1 MCPFIAI
8 QAWHVWITL
17 GIIFVII
24 EIFDPAFFF
33 IALGIGAIAT
43 GLLSLLP
50 LLNTNVPLQIVIF
63 AVFSFIAFLFTRK
76 LAKKLNHKASDETN
90 VFALKGQT
98 GIVTKAIPSEGKG
111 YVKVANEEWSA
122 VSQDGSAIA
131 LDETVTV
138 MDIEGNKVIVMIH
151 K

>member
-63 AVFSFIAFLFTRK
+63 ALLSFITFLFTRK
-76 LAKKLNHKASDETN
+76 LAKKVNRRETDETN
-90 VFALKGQT
+90 VYALKGQV
-98 GIVTKAIPSEGKG
+98 GRVTKQIPVDGKG
-111 YVKVANEEWSA
+111 YVKVGSEEWSA
-122 VSQDGSAIA
+122 ISQDGSAIE
-131 LDETVTV
+131 LDETVKV
-138 MDIEGNKVIVMIH
+138 LDIEGNKLIVE
-151 K
+151 KEQ